1 MSDALDPRDAE
12 QLPPERGD
20 ELAEDAT
27 PLRGEDELLVGEDE
41 LLAGEREPL
50 VEGDEPIDAL
60 AAADEPV
67 GALDDRE
74 AVDLLAGEDERIDL
88 LGEAGDRVAALAGR
102 VIARTGDSEER
113 CIALS
118 DFSDLVQA
126 EGLSD
131 EEAQTLQDL
140 LEDAGVEV
148 RDDCGHEGVRATR
161 YANGELAART
171 TDAMTLLMRE
181 VARYPLLTREQEIE
195 LAKRIERGDLQ
206 AKERMVASNLRL
218 VIATARKYQGRGLP
232 LLDLIQEGVLGLIRA
247 AEKFD
252 YRKGFKFSTYA
263 TFWIRQAIQ
272 RAIDNSSRTIRV
284 PVNVEQRERRIAR
297 VQRELATKLGRD
309 PTDAEVAEA
318 AGLDPAELA
327 AAREVSR
334 VVTSLDRPVSD
345 DQDATSLG
353 ELLRSDK
360 PGPAEEV
367 EIALREEA
375 LQQALRR
382 LPRDERDVLAL
393 RYGIGGGEP
402 LSLAALSQ
410 RLGRS
415 QSELRA
421 LERRALEEL
430 AHAREIEALRAAA

>member
-1 MSDALDPRDAE
+1 VSDSIDPTDADRKAPDELEPVPSPVEAE
-12 QLPPERGD
+12 QLLGETASELEEAMPGLEEAIPELEETMP
-20 ELAEDAT
+20 ELEETA
-27 PLRGEDELLVGEDE
+27 PELLGDDDAQSLGEE
-41 LLAGEREPL
+41 AVESLAARLIARAGE
-50 VEGDEPIDAL
+50 GDQ
-60 AAADEPV
+60 
-67 GALDDRE
+67 
-74 AVDLLAGEDERIDL
+74 
-88 LGEAGDRVAALAGR
+88 
-102 VIARTGDSEER
+102 R
-113 CIALS
+113 CIPLS
-118 DFSDLVQA
+118 DFSELVQA
-126 EGLSD
+126 AGLSD
-131 EEAQTLQDL
+131 DDAQMLHDL

-148 RDDCGHEGVRATR
+148 RDDCGHADVRETR

-218 VIATARKYQGRGLP
+218 VIATARKYQGHGLP

-297 VQRELATKLGRD
+297 VERELASKLGRD
-309 PTDAEVAEA
+309 PTEEEIAAA
-318 AGLDPAELA
+318 AGLDPAEVA
-327 AAREVSR
+327 ATREITR
-334 VVTSLDRPVSD
+334 VVTSLDRPVGD
-345 DQDATSLG
+345 DQDASSLG
-353 ELLRSDK
+353 ELLRSEE
-360 PGPAEEV
+360 PGPPEEV

-375 LQQALRR
+375 LQRALRR
-382 LPRDERDVLAL
+382 LPEAERNVVSL

-402 LSLAALSQ
+402 LSLAQLSE

-415 QSELRA
+415 QREVRA